1 MTQITL
7 TPTKSYATKANAELA
22 IAKYVPIDV
31 LEGQT
36 WFIMMGEDGR
46 FFPVFI
52 GMAAIHAGIFHRFNV
67 VA

>member
-1 MTQITL
+1 MAQITL

-22 IAKYVPIDV
+22 IVKYLSIDV

-36 WFIMMGEDGR
+36 WFIMTGEDGR

-52 GMAAIHAGIFHRFNV
+52 GERAIRAGIFRHFNIV
-67 VA
+67 G